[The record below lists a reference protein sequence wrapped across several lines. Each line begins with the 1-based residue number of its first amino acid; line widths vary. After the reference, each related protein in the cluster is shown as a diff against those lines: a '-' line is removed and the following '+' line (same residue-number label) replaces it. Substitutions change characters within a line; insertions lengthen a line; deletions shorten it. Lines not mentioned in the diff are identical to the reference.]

1 MILKKIKEDLPPK
14 EKFYSLITGKKVIE
28 KEYEHVLKAWN
39 KF

>member
-28 KEYEHVLKAWN
+28 KEYEHVLKVWN